1 MAPGDYVVISVSD
14 TGSGIPDDVLPY
26 IFEPFF
32 TTKPQGEGVGLGLSQ
47 VYGIVQQHDGYIGVQ
62 TKPGRGT
69 TITLYLPSLAAPA
82 AVERPEPTA
91 LALEGQGEVILVAE
105 DEDSVRT
112 ICQRLLERMG
122 YHVLVARNGREALD
136 VYRGAAQVDL
146 VLTDMVMPEMGGRE
160 LAQAVRAINPR
171 QPVVFMTGYYWTS
184 DLQRFREEG
193 LHHVIRKP
201 LNRAQ
206 LGQTVRQALDA
217 HLGGGES
224 ADARGETTDPGN

>member
-1 MAPGDYVVISVSD
+1 
-14 TGSGIPDDVLPY
+14 
-26 IFEPFF
+26 
-32 TTKPQGEGVGLGLSQ
+32 
-47 VYGIVQQHDGYIGVQ
+47 
-62 TKPGRGT
+62 
-69 TITLYLPSLAAPA
+69 
-82 AVERPEPTA
+82 
-91 LALEGQGEVILVAE
+91 
-105 DEDSVRT
+105 
-112 ICQRLLERMG
+112 
-122 YHVLVARNGREALD
+122 